1 MLLTALVLV
10 GLIIS
15 LISNRFAPSKIFFAA
30 TAVLYIGGEVTQNV
44 LLNNSVNRSIVTLLL
59 LLLSAIALERTYLLI
74 WASKRLFHQ
83 SYKVTLFR
91 LAVISSVSS
100 AFLNNTAVVATLI
113 GTVLKNQFHSAK
125 KLLIP
130 LSYFSILG
138 GTLTLIGTATNLV
151 VSGLLEE

>member
-1 MLLTALVLV
+1 MLLTAFVLI
-10 GLIIS
+10 GLITC
-15 LISNRFAPSKIFFAA
+15 LVSNRFTSSKVFLVA
-30 TAVLYIGGEVTQNV
+30 TAVLYIGGEITQDV

-59 LLLSAIALERTYLLI
+59 LLLSAIALERTYLLM
-74 WASKRLFHQ
+74 WASKKLFHQ

-113 GTVLKNQFHSAK
+113 GTVLKNQFHAPK

-138 GTLTLIGTATNLV
+138 GTLTLIGTATN
-151 VSGLLEE
+151 